1 MDLKK
6 EIPLSLLA
14 LTVIFLMVYTNALW
28 GDFLFGWDDYEQV
41 VNHKEIQQLTGL
53 SLYHLFTHYILG
65 SYQPLASLT
74 FAVEWF
80 FFGENPTVYHF
91 TNLVLG
97 LHNALLLFLILKQWF
112 PQRRFLWWWVTL
124 LFILQPFQVE
134 TIAWISTRSTLLSS
148 GFLLWAI
155 CVYNGKRVS
164 KTNTSYLANYSLVF
178 LLFLAACF
186 TKSSAIV
193 FAPFLVVLDVFLLR
207 KWKLRFIVEK
217 IPFFLTALVFGFI
230 SIDSRGSD
238 GVLQDYF
245 KYYSWWEHVLIKGKA
260 VFFYTLEWLYTAEL
274 HVFRPFPKTAFTN
287 LGDWTLTYAWQTLIV
302 LVFFIFCGIYAWK
315 CTDNEKRYGVFLGLG
330 IFFIFIGLN
339 LNLIPVSQNMLAE
352 RYNYLAC
359 IGIGVVL
366 YFLLIETTYGRYKMY
381 FFLLPFVLILCRF
394 AYVSVNQV
402 PVWRDAKT
410 LFKNDTQYAKDGF
423 SFHHLGILY
432 HKDGNLDKALGFI
445 NSAIE
450 NDPTGISYYL
460 ERGVL
465 LNQLRADGPAYV
477 DFYRVLNFYRDRQGK
492 EVMEKRGTA
501 YFQLGKIF
509 EDSDK
514 IKAVSY
520 YDSAIAMGSPN
531 AFYRKKIIKNTS
543 FKENKP
549 TRESILNLAAKSL
562 ARKGYESLKVYAKL
576 LQKNDKTN
584 IIGLKY
590 AIHAYTGLKE
600 YEMAVQL
607 SKRLLGKVPDEEKPK
622 ILEFIRKANVNLP
635 LRGTS
640 TLPIGR

>member
-1 MDLKK
+1 MDLKR
-6 EIPLSLLA
+6 EIPISLLA
-14 LTVIFLMVYTNALW
+14 LTVIFLMVYANALG

-41 VNHKEIQQLTGL
+41 VKNKEIQQLTGS
-53 SLYHLFTHYILG
+53 SLYHLFTEYILG

-80 FFGENPTVYHF
+80 FFGDNPMVYHG

-97 LHNALLLFLILKQWF
+97 LHNALLLFIILRHWF
-112 PQRRFLWWWVTL
+112 PKRRLLWWWVGL

-148 GFLLWAI
+148 SFLLWAI
-155 CVYNGKRVS
+155 YVYNRKRVS

-193 FAPFLVVLDVFLLR
+193 LAPFLVVLDVYLLR

-245 KYYSWWEHVLIKGKA
+245 KYYSWWEHVIIKGKA
-260 VFFYTLEWLYTAEL
+260 VFFYSLEWLYTTEL
-274 HVFRPFPKTAFTN
+274 HIFRPFPKSTFTD
-287 LGDWTLTYAWQTLIV
+287 LGDWTFTYAWQTIIV

-315 CTDNEKRYGVFLGLG
+315 CNDEEKRYGVFLGLG

-366 YFLLIETTYGRYKMY
+366 YFLLIEPTYGRYKNY
-381 FFLLPFVLILCRF
+381 IFLLPFLFILARMG
-394 AYVSVNQV
+394 YVSKIQV
-402 PVWRDAKT
+402 PLWKDAKI
-410 LFKNDTQYAKDGF
+410 LFENDTQYAKDGF

-432 HKDGNLDKALGFI
+432 HKEGNLDKALGCL
-445 NSAIE
+445 NRAIA
-450 NDPTGISYYL
+450 NDPAGVSYYL

-465 LNQLRADGPAYV
+465 LDRLRADGPAFV
-477 DFYRVLNFYRDRQGK
+477 DFYRVLNFYRNRQGK
-492 EVMEKRGTA
+492 EAMEKRGAA
-501 YFQLGKIF
+501 YFQLGKLF
-509 EDSDK
+509 EDSDQ
-514 IKAVSY
+514 IKAETY

-531 AFYRKKIIKNTS
+531 AFFRKNRIKTTS
-543 FKENKP
+543 PKGDKP
-549 TRESILNLAAKSL
+549 TMESILDLAAESL
-562 ARKGYESLKVYAKL
+562 ARKKYTSLKVYADI
-576 LQKNDKTN
+576 LQKSDKTN
-584 IIGLKY
+584 LVGLKY
-590 AIHAYTGLKE
+590 AIHAHTGLKE
-600 YEMAVQL
+600 YEKAVAL
-607 SKRLLGKVPDEEKPK
+607 SKKLLGKVPVEEKPT
-622 ILEFIRKANVNLP
+622 ILEFIRKAKGLGS
-635 LRGTS
+635 L
-640 TLPIGR
+640 